1 MCPPRYVAVM
11 SVLPT
16 AGRPTSGLPT
26 SGLPASGFPAS
37 GPGSPRREVT
47 VERSGSHEVAELQ
60 DFVSSLA
67 DAGEP
72 GLAVGIYSE
81 GQLVRSAT
89 AGCAVPEHHV
99 SVTEHT
105 AFDIASVSKHMT
117 SACLPLLARGGLVD
131 LD

>member
-16 AGRPTSGLPT
+16 SGLPTSGLPA

-67 DAGEP
+67 GAGEP
-72 GLAVGIYSE
+72 GLADGLYSA
-81 GQLVRSAT
+81 GQMVRSET
-89 AGCAVPEHHV
+89 PGRSGPEHTV
-99 SVTEHT
+99 IIT
-105 AFDIASVSKHMT
+105 
-117 SACLPLLARGGLVD
+117 
-131 LD
+131 